1 MGLLQAASKPHFLER
16 IAKVQPDSSRLWG
29 ELDPAGMMAHLRR
42 SIEISLGEVEVEDIS
57 NFFMRTAGKVAILY
71 LLPWPKGKIKAP
83 SEFTPP
89 PEGDLDAERARLSEA
104 MDRFLEALTNEPTRR
119 TRNPAMGMLTLKT
132 WSRVHGLHFDH
143 HLRQFG
149 A

>member
-1 MGLLQAASKPHFLER
+1 MVLLQAAGKPHFLGR
-16 IAKVQPDSSRLWG
+16 IAKVQPDSPRQWG

-57 NFFMRTAGKVAILY
+57 NFLMRTVGKISFLY

-83 SEFTPP
+83 SQFTPP
-89 PEGDLDAERARLSEA
+89 PEGDLESERARLSEA
-104 MDRFLEALTNEPTRR
+104 MDRFLEDLRNNPARR
-119 TRNPAMGMLTLKT
+119 TRNPAMGMLTLRT